1 MEQQTCGIIGG
12 GIMGMTLAHRLSQQG
27 HKVTLFETAPELGGL
42 ASAWKIHNFVWDKY
56 YHVIL
61 LSDSYTR
68 GILKEL
74 ELDDKVDWVE
84 TKTGFY
90 TDGKLYSM
98 SNTVEF

>member
-1 MEQQTCGIIGG
+1 
-12 GIMGMTLAHRLSQQG
+12 MGLTVAHRLAQRG
-27 HKVTLFETAPELGGL
+27 YKVTIFEAAPELGGL
-42 ASAWKIHNFVWDKY
+42 ASSWKIHNFEWDKF

-74 ELDDKVDWVE
+74 ELDDNIEWVE

-98 SNTVEF
+98 SNTIEFLSFPPLSLSLIHI